1 MIRPLQT
8 LKRSL
13 PARLLLVF
21 VLTAVCLLFL
31 IGNFVAKGF
40 THQWRE
46 HVRPHMIQYLD
57 YVNTDIGN
65 PPSIERARELA
76 RNLPLNIYI
85 EGPDTRFS
93 SSGQPL
99 DTSDLEFSDDDKPW
113 RRRYREN
120 RPEILPQGKVS
131 FGEYK
136 DRLVLRNDLGE
147 HQVYF
152 ELARKGIDRHQSD
165 VLRNTL
171 LSALALLVLCFLLI
185 RWMLRPVHDIKQ
197 GVEKMGRGE
206 LSHRVPVR
214 SDNDLGV
221 LAGSINTM
229 AGDIEKMLDAKRQ
242 LLLGVSHE
250 LRSPLTRARIAV
262 SLLDDSSK
270 RDSISEDLDE
280 MQVLITEILETE
292 RMNTGHAALDV
303 EPCDPMQLAQ
313 SVVDDLGADTIRII
327 NETTHNT
334 LQLDITRMRLLIRNV
349 LNNAITH
356 TPEGRPAPV
365 IKLHDGTSRRSP
377 TFHLTVTDSG
387 DGIAPEHIAS
397 VTEPFYRT
405 DSSRTRATGGFGIGL
420 YLCRLIAEAHNGQL
434 TITSTPGKGTMV
446 TVSLPV

>member
-1 MIRPLQT
+1 MIRPLRG

-21 VLTAVCLLFL
+21 IITAVCLLAL
-31 IGNFVAKGF
+31 IGHFVAKGF
-40 THQWRE
+40 SHQWRE

-76 RNLPLNIYI
+76 KNLPLNIYI

-113 RRRYREN
+113 RRKYREN
-120 RPEILPQGKVS
+120 RTRVAPAGKVS
-131 FGEYK
+131 FGEYN
-136 DRLVLRNDLGE
+136 DRLVLRNDLGDY
-147 HQVYF
+147 QVYF
-152 ELARKGIDRHQSD
+152 ELAQKGLERHRTD

-171 LSALALLVLCFLLI
+171 LFALGLLLLCYLLI

-197 GVEKMGRGE
+197 GVEQMGRGD

-262 SLLDDSSK
+262 SLLDDSAK
-270 RDSISEDLDE
+270 RDSISDDLDE
-280 MQVLITEILETE
+280 MQTLITEILETE

-303 EPCDPMQLAQ
+303 EPSDPHSLVL
-313 SVVDDLGADTIRII
+313 SVVNDLDAASVVVENQSALTEI
-327 NETTHNT
+327 
-334 LQLDITRMRLLIRNV
+334 QLDVTRVRLLVRNV

-356 TPEGRPAPV
+356 TPDDRPPPVVQLRDINTVSGRY
-365 IKLHDGTSRRSP
+365 
-377 TFHLTVTDSG
+377 LTISVKDFG

-420 YLCRLIAEAHNGQL
+420 YLCRLIAEAHNGSL
-434 TITSTPGKGTMV
+434 GITSTEGAGTEV
-446 TVSLPV
+446 TASFPV

>member
-21 VLTAVCLLFL
+21 TLTAVCLLFL
-31 IGNFVAKGF
+31 IGNFVARGF
-40 THQWRE
+40 THQWHQ

-57 YVNTDIGN
+57 YVNTDLGN
-65 PPSIERARELA
+65 PPSIERARELSK
-76 RNLPLNIYI
+76 NLPLHIYI
-85 EGPDTRFS
+85 EGPETSFS
-93 SSGQPL
+93 SNGRPL
-99 DTSDLEFSDDDKPW
+99 DTRDLEFSDDEKPW
-113 RRRYREN
+113 RRRHREN
-120 RPEILPQGKVS
+120 RPQTAPAGKVS
-131 FGEYK
+131 FGEYQ

-147 HQVYF
+147 YQVYF
-152 ELARKGIDRHQSD
+152 ELAQKGIDRHRSD

-171 LSALALLVLCFLLI
+171 LSALVLLLLCYLFI

-197 GVEKMGRGE
+197 GVEKMGRGA
-206 LSHRVPVR
+206 LNHRVPVR

-262 SLLDDSSK
+262 SLLDDSAK
-270 RDSISEDLDE
+270 RDSISDDLDE
-280 MQVLITEILETE
+280 MQNLITEILETE

-303 EPCDPMQLAQ
+303 ESCNPHQLVQ
-313 SVVDDLGADTIRII
+313 SVVDDLGADAITIE
-327 NETTHNT
+327 NLSTLNT
-334 LQLDITRMRLLIRNV
+334 IELDVTRVRLLIRNL

-356 TPEGRPAPV
+356 TPEGKPAPV
-365 IKLHDGTSRRSP
+365 VRLKDSHVGVNRR
-377 TFHLTVTDSG
+377 LDITVIDSG
-387 DGIAPEHIAS
+387 DGIAAEHIAS

-420 YLCRLIAEAHNGQL
+420 YLCRLIAEAHNGSL
-434 TITSTPGKGTMV
+434 TLESTEGVGTSV

>member
-1 MIRPLQT
+1 MIRPLRG

-21 VLTAVCLLFL
+21 IITAVCLLAL
-31 IGNFVAKGF
+31 IGHFVAKGF
-40 THQWRE
+40 SHQWRE

-76 RNLPLNIYI
+76 KNLPLNIYI

-113 RRRYREN
+113 RRKYREN
-120 RPEILPQGKVS
+120 RTRIAPEGKVS
-131 FGEYK
+131 FGEYN
-136 DRLVLRNDLGE
+136 DRLVLRNDLGDY
-147 HQVYF
+147 QVYF
-152 ELARKGIDRHQSD
+152 ELAQKGLERHRTD

-171 LSALALLVLCFLLI
+171 LFALGLLLLCYLLI

-197 GVEKMGRGE
+197 GVEQMGRGD

-262 SLLDDSSK
+262 SLLDDSAK
-270 RDSISEDLDE
+270 RDSISDDLDE
-280 MQVLITEILETE
+280 MQTLITEILETE

-303 EPCDPMQLAQ
+303 EPCDPHSLVL
-313 SVVDDLGADTIRII
+313 SVVNDLDAASVVVENQSALTEI
-327 NETTHNT
+327 
-334 LQLDITRMRLLIRNV
+334 QLDVTRVRLLVRNV

-356 TPEGRPAPV
+356 TPDDRPPPVVQLRDINTVSGRY
-365 IKLHDGTSRRSP
+365 
-377 TFHLTVTDSG
+377 LTISVKDFG

-420 YLCRLIAEAHNGQL
+420 YLCRLIAEAHNGSL
-434 TITSTPGKGTMV
+434 GITSTEGAGTEV
-446 TVSLPV
+446 TASFPV